1 MTDIPTLIGPLDLWA
16 DGAVPGSRVIYHTG
30 TNAGGPVCRQAM
42 ALCDAGVLTLVR
54 KRADKPHEFHYI
66 AEKLHWRNYARKR

>member
-1 MTDIPTLIGPLDLWA
+1 MTDIPTLIGPIDLWA

-42 ALCDAGVLTLVR
+42 ALCDAGLVLLVR
-54 KRADKPHEFHYI
+54 KRADKPKQFHYI
-66 AEKLHWRNYARKR
+66 AVRSHGKPKK

>member
-16 DGAVPGSRVIYHTG
+16 TDAVPGSRVIYHTG
-30 TNAGGPVCRQAM
+30 ENAGGSVCRQAM
-42 ALCDAGVLTLVR
+42 VLCTAGVLTLVR

-66 AEKLHWRNYARKR
+66 AEKLGGKHGRKR

>member
-1 MTDIPTLIGPLDLWA
+1 MAELRKLTGPFDLWA
-16 DGAVPGSRVIYHTG
+16 RDAMPGSKIIYHTG
-30 TNAGGPVCRQAM
+30 EYAGGPVCRQAM

-66 AEKLHWRNYARKR
+66 AEKLGGKHGRKG